1 MGFNRNVK
9 ETIRALGRN
18 ELRKQG
24 IQVFSATRPTK
35 IQERSDDLLII
46 ANEGDRLD
54 NLAAKF
60 YGSPRLWFVI
70 ASVNNLN
77 NGSMHIPPGTEVRI
91 PIKSRVI

>member
-9 ETIRALGRN
+9 ESIRSLGRN

-24 IQVFSATRPTK
+24 IQVFGASRPTK
-35 IQERSDDLLII
+35 IQERSDDII
-46 ANEGDRLD
+46 IVANEGDRLD

-77 NGSMHIPPGTEVRI
+77 NGSMHITPGTEVRI
-91 PIKSRVI
+91 PLKSRVI

>member
-9 ETIRALGRN
+9 ETVRSLGRN
-18 ELRKQG
+18 ELRKNG
-24 IQVFSATRPTK
+24 TQVFGAARPTK
-35 IQERSDDLLII
+35 IQERSDDLII
-46 ANEGDRLD
+46 VANEGDRLD

-77 NGSMHIPPGTEVRI
+77 DGSMHISPGTEVRI
-91 PIKSRVI
+91 PLKSRVV